1 MGDRLSAVVV
11 VAAVVILTGRLPEN
25 GTGDF
30 VIMHTSKNKGNKS
43 FNYIYEWRLKG

>member
-11 VAAVVILTGRLPEN
+11 IVVAVAVFVILTGRLPEN

-30 VIMHTSKNKGNKS
+30 VIMHT
-43 FNYIYEWRLKG
+43 